1 MAVKLRLTRIG
12 RKRLPYYRIV
22 AIDSRNSRN
31 GKTLEI
37 LGNYSPLSEP
47 QVWSLKAD
55 RVKHWLNHG
64 AQMSDKVR
72 TILKKAENGVG

>member
-22 AIDSRNSRN
+22 AIDSRNARN

-37 LGNYSPLSEP
+37 LGNYSPLVEP
-47 QVWSLKAD
+47 RVWSLKPERIA
-55 RVKHWLNHG
+55 HWVSNG
-64 AQMSDKVR
+64 AEMSDKVR
-72 TILKKAENGVG
+72 SILKKAENGGA